1 MSAGADGQ
9 KPNKTGGRRGGNFD
23 ASRSAPRKRPVK
35 PAGYQPQRIMGDR
48 PGLGVRLVAAK
59 LLSAI
64 VDAKTSADGL
74 LAAGNGHP
82 GFRALDARDQ
92 GLVKA
97 IVLSALRHRGTIE
110 RMISACL
117 DRSLPPNAANLKH
130 ILHVGAA
137 QILYLDVPDSAAVDL
152 AVAAADTDSRSVR
165 FKGMVNAV
173 LRRLSREKA
182 AADGE
187 AADGNGDEDSGPDSK
202 ASGNAGAPSA
212 ALHDPSENLPEWL
225 RARLVPVYGAER
237 TAAMAA
243 AHLVSAPLDLTVKA
257 DPAGWA
263 ERLGG
268 TVLPTGSVRL
278 SSFDGPVTELPG
290 FAEGEWWVQDAA
302 AALPAK
308 VFGDLRGLSVADLC
322 AAPGGK
328 TAQLI
333 LAGGAVTAL
342 DINANRLKRLQQN
355 LTRLGLQAETVLGD
369 LGTYEPQSPFDAI
382 LLDAP
387 CSSTG
392 TIRRHPDVAY
402 TKDADEVA
410 KLADVQAR
418 LLREA
423 AKLLKPGGRL
433 VFSNCSLDPVEGEA
447 VIAAF
452 LAETPAF
459 SRDPI
464 RADEV
469 PGLAAAITPQ
479 GELRTTPEMVFGA
492 GGIGFGQHGTDGVDA
507 ADPAGLDGFF
517 ASRLRLG

>member
-9 KPNKTGGRRGGNFD
+9 KPGRGGGRRGGNFD

-35 PAGYQPQRIMGDR
+35 PVGHQPQRIMGNR

-74 LAAGNGHP
+74 FAPGNGHP

-110 RMISACL
+110 RMIAACL
-117 DRSLPPNAANLKH
+117 DRSLPPNAANLRH

-152 AVAAADTDSRSVR
+152 AVAAADVDSRSVR
-165 FKGMVNAV
+165 FKGVVNAV

-182 AADGE
+182 ARETTAGEMAKGESADVAGE
-187 AADGNGDEDSGPDSK
+187 RAET
-202 ASGNAGAPSA
+202 
-212 ALHDPSENLPEWL
+212 LQDPSENLPDWL
-225 RARLVPVYGAER
+225 RGRLEPVYGAGR

-243 AHLVSAPLDLTVKA
+243 AHLKSAPLDLTVKS
-257 DPAGWA
+257 DPAAWA

-268 TVLPTGSVRL
+268 TVLPTGTVRL
-278 SSFDGPVTELPG
+278 MTHDGPVTELAG

-302 AALPAK
+302 AALPARL
-308 VFGDLRGLSVADLC
+308 FGDLSGLCVADLC

-333 LAGGAVTAL
+333 LAARGRGGVVTAL
-342 DINANRLKRLQQN
+342 DINANRLKRLRQN
-355 LTRLGLQAETVLGD
+355 LSRLGLEAETVLGD
-369 LGTYEPQSPFDAI
+369 LGTYEPEAPFDAI

-402 TKDADEVA
+402 TKDADEIA
-410 KLADVQAR
+410 KLAGVQAR

-423 AKLLKPGGRL
+423 ARLLKPGGRL
-433 VFSNCSLDPVEGEA
+433 VFSNCSLDPVEGEV

-452 LAETPAF
+452 LGDHPAF

-469 PGLAAAITPQ
+469 PGLAAAITPE
-479 GELRTTPEMVFGA
+479 GDLRTTPEMAFD
-492 GGIGFGQHGTDGVDA
+492 QGTSEA
-507 ADPAGLDGFF
+507 AAAFGLDGFF
-517 ASRLRLG
+517 SSRLRRA

>member
-1 MSAGADGQ
+1 MSERADGN
-9 KPNKTGGRRGGNFD
+9 KPRRGGNFD

-35 PAGYQPQRIMGDR
+35 PVDHQPQRIMGDR

-74 LAAGNGHP
+74 FAAGNGHA

-117 DRSLPPNAANLKH
+117 DRPLPPNAVNLGH

-152 AVAAADTDSRSVR
+152 AVAAADVDSRSVR

-173 LRRLSREKA
+173 LRRLARENDA
-182 AADGE
+182 AKDGAGGDGE
-187 AADGNGDEDSGPDSK
+187 SAGPDRLTGDGRTV
-202 ASGNAGAPSA
+202 A
-212 ALHDPSENLPEWL
+212 DPSENMPQWL
-225 RARLVPVYGAER
+225 RRRLTPSYGAAR
-237 TAAMAA
+237 VAAMAA
-243 AHLVSAPLDLTVKA
+243 AHLQAAPLDLSVKSEA
-257 DPAGWA
+257 PGWA

-268 TVLPTGSVRL
+268 RVLPTGTVRL
-278 SSFDGPVTELPG
+278 PLHAGAVPDLEG
-290 FAEGEWWVQDAA
+290 FAAGAWWVQDAA
-302 AALPAK
+302 AALPARL
-308 VFGDLRGLSVADLC
+308 FGDLSGLRVADLC

-355 LTRLGLQAETVLGD
+355 LSRLGLEAEAVLGD
-369 LGTYEPQSPFDAI
+369 LATFRPDTLFDAI

-402 TKDADEVA
+402 TKDAGEVE

-423 AKLLKPGGRL
+423 ALLLKPGGRL
-433 VFSNCSLDPVEGEA
+433 VFSNCSLDPAEGED

-452 LAETPAF
+452 LAERPDYN
-459 SRDPI
+459 REPV
-464 RADEV
+464 RAGEV
-469 PGLAAAITPQ
+469 PGLEAAITPQ
-479 GELRTTPEMVFGA
+479 GDLRTTPEMEFSGIERPPGESDGNPGGMA
-492 GGIGFGQHGTDGVDA
+492 G
-507 ADPAGLDGFF
+507 GLDGFY
-517 ASRLRLG
+517 AARLCRLAAHD